1 MLLPHRGKGLESP
14 YVIPKKTPK
23 ENSAGPALALTIWL
37 LLCKPPPSPPHPP
50 RNIGILSLVLSEPVS
65 GRSRVKEC
73 MSAAILTPLP
83 SQPSVASISQTI
95 V

>member
-1 MLLPHRGKGLESP
+1 MLLPRHGKGLESP
-14 YVIPKKTPK
+14 YVTLKKTAK
-23 ENSAGPALALTIWL
+23 ESPTGPALALTIWL
-37 LLCKPPPSPPHPP
+37 LLCKPPPSPPQPP
-50 RNIGILSLVLSEPVS
+50 GNIGILSLVLSEPVS
-65 GRSRVKEC
+65 GRSKVKEC